1 MHRAIVAHFEIAGK
15 DGEGLKRFYGSLFG
29 WRIRSEPCGAQ
40 VAYWIDPNSAGIQ
53 SAIRGA
59 THNGVIP
66 YVEVDD
72 VLENLCYAEELG
84 GRIIELPHEIMSG
97 GRGVTVALFAD
108 PEGNRLGLFNG
119 IDGRSCLAEPSSK
132 EGTSS

>member
-1 MHRAIVAHFEIAGK
+1 MHRAIVAHLEIAGK
-15 DGEGLKRFYGSLFG
+15 GGEALKRFYDSLFG
-29 WRIRSEPCGAQ
+29 WWIRSEPCGEQ
-40 VAYWIDPNSAGIQ
+40 VAYWIDPNAAGIQ

-84 GRIIELPHEIMSG
+84 GGIIELPHEIVFD
-97 GRGVTVALFAD
+97 GRRPTVALFAD
-108 PEGNRLGLFNG
+108 PEGNHLGLSNG
-119 IDGRSCLAEPSSK
+119 FDRPSDQSTRSLWTRA
-132 EGTSS
+132 